1 MFFAWLDVYGSVN
14 KILSQS
20 ELVNLRA
27 LDFSETSDQNQHWHP
42 QSLRNE
48 MDVIKTTERL
58 RILHQT
64 QLISY

>member
-1 MFFAWLDVYGSVN
+1 MVFAWLDVYGGVN

-27 LDFSETSDQNQHWHP
+27 LDFSETSDQNQQWHP

-64 QLISY
+64 